1 MTPESVDN
9 NEPVDAAE
17 SAVPYIHWVIP
28 LAGAANIFLIAFIAV
43 FMT

>member
-1 MTPESVDN
+1 MSQENQTNQEPE
-9 NEPVDAAE
+9 DAAE